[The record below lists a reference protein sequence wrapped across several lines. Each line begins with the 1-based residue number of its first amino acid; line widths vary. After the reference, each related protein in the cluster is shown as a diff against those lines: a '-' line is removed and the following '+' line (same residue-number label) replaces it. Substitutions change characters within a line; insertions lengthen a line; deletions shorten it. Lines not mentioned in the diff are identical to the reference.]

1 MAIEKLT
8 FLDEVGVQQLAEAV
22 LSKANIR
29 ISERIVQEIND
40 QSDADHTPSAALLN
54 TLLKA
59 KDGLIEANKTAIA
72 NNKKDIDAVKT
83 DVTDLTTKVGENKT
97 AIDGVKTDLA
107 ALDTKIGGLTHLT
120 MEAVTGLI
128 TTVTDPKTDVLYL
141 QRDDENDTT
150 WMLYIYTVN
159 GENHEWIAIGDTEI
173 DLSGYWKK
181 TDIDEMKEALGVPE
195 MTPMTE
201 AKIKAAVETAF
212 TNTDF
217 FKQPAQS

>member
-1 MAIEKLT
+1 MAVEQLT
-8 FLDEVGVQQLAEAV
+8 FLDEAGMLKLSEALLTKV
-22 LSKANIR
+22 NLR
-29 ISERIVQEIND
+29 VSERIVQEVND
-40 QSDADHTPSAALLN
+40 QSDANHVASASLLN

-59 KDGLIEANKTAIA
+59 RDELIAANKTAADANKTAI
-72 NNKKDIDAVKT
+72 DGVKT
-83 DVTDLTTKVGENKT
+83 DVTDLTTKVGDNKT

-181 TDIDEMKEALGVPE
+181 TDVDEMKEALGVPQ
-195 MTPMTE
+195 MTPITE
-201 AKIKAAVETAF
+201 AKITAAVETAF

-217 FKQPAQS
+217 FKTPAQS